1 MLQRREAQDYKDRD
15 YDSDDD
21 IKKEMMTYDDRLTFI
36 NKVDHRLFGKDEEVK
51 KKEETKQKEEEIN
64 KELNEKEIPES

>member
-1 MLQRREAQDYKDRD
+1 MLDYKDRD

-36 NKVDHRLFGKDEEVK
+36 NQVDLKLFGKPEDEVK
-51 KKEETKQKEEEIN
+51 PEDSEQK
-64 KELNEKEIPES
+64 